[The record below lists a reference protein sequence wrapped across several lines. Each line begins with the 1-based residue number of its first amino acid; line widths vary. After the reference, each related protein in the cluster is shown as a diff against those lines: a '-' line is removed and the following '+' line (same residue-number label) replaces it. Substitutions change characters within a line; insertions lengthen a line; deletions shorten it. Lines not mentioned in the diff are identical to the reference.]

1 MEIGKSLMAVVL
13 TTALLAGACVK
24 DPQDIP
30 GTSENDPV
38 FGFTGSFGEQAIMVQ
53 AGLDRWTM
61 LPVTSDLDG
70 NRVYTGVFSEDGC
83 LEACS
88 PSIRFDFY
96 QAVPGTG
103 SAYGDFENTIRP
115 GQKDYVNAD
124 LPADSFLV
132 NFSTHPGLFMSG
144 YSYWENQ
151 NAPPLAFTPT
161 YGHAVGAQSAME
173 VCFESFQFTGC
184 QYSQC
189 VYYQPA
195 TGTPCLAYIEAAWLD
210 TGFVKLTVRPRGSGP
225 FTYEWY
231 HGQTTPSIL
240 VPIQDDMIDVLA
252 GVTVWDA
259 SGNSSRINQL
269 VRIQNASIDPC
280 FFPIEIQTIAIPPD
294 YATAYADRTTV
305 RMMDESG
312 NEWSS
317 AVPGQPSDA
326 YFEILS
332 VTPYGDAPSGEPAY
346 KVEIA
351 MRALLQNPATGET
364 RWLQTDRSAIALSH
378 AR

>member
-1 MEIGKSLMAVVL
+1 MEIVKTLMAGVL
-13 TTALLAGACVK
+13 ATALLAGGCVK

-30 GTSENDPV
+30 GTSETDPV
-38 FGFTGSFGEQAIMVQ
+38 FGFTGSFGQQEITVQ
-53 AGLDRWTM
+53 AGIDRWTM
-61 LPVTSDLDG
+61 VPVTSDLDG
-70 NRVYTGVFSEDGC
+70 NAVYTGVFSEDGC

-88 PSIRFDFY
+88 PVIRFDFF

-103 SAYGDFENTIRP
+103 SANGDFENTIQP
-115 GQKDYVNAD
+115 GLKDYVYAD

-151 NAPPLAFTPT
+151 NAPPLVFTPT
-161 YGHAVGAQSAME
+161 YGHAVGAQSALE
-173 VCFESFQFTGC
+173 VCFESFLFTGC

-210 TGFVKLTVRPRGSGP
+210 TGFVKLTVRPRGKGP

-231 HGQTTPSIL
+231 HGQTTSSIL
-240 VPIQDDMIDVLA
+240 VPIQTDMVDVLA
-252 GVTVWDA
+252 GVTVRDSA
-259 SGNSSRINQL
+259 GNSATINQL
-269 VRIQNASIDPC
+269 VRVQDGLIDPC
-280 FFPIEIQTIAIPPD
+280 FFPIEIQTIALPAD
-294 YATAYADRTTV
+294 YANAFADRTRI
-305 RMMDESG
+305 RMTDDSG

-317 AVPGQPSDA
+317 ALTGQPSDA

-332 VTPYGDAPSGEPAY
+332 VTPYADSPAGEPAY

-364 RWLQTDRSAIALSH
+364 RWLQTDRSTIALSH

>member
-1 MEIGKSLMAVVL
+1 MRMAIVMA
-13 TTALLAGACVK
+13 TALLVGGCVN

-30 GTSENDPV
+30 GTSETDPI
-38 FGFTGSFGEQAIMVQ
+38 FGFTGSFGPQEINIH
-53 AGLDRWTM
+53 AGVDRWTM
-61 LPVTSDLDG
+61 VPVASVLDG
-70 NRVYTGVFSEDGC
+70 NGVYTGVFSEDGC

-88 PSIRFDFY
+88 PEIRFDFY

-103 SAYGDFENTIRP
+103 SAASDFNMTIRP
-115 GQKDYVNAD
+115 GQREYVNGN

-161 YGHAVGAQSAME
+161 YGHAVGGQSALE

-189 VYYQPA
+189 VYFKPL

-210 TGFVKLTVRPRGSGP
+210 TGFVKLTVRPRGNGP
-225 FTYEWY
+225 FAYEWY
-231 HGQTTPSIL
+231 HGQTTQSIL
-240 VPIQDDMIDVLA
+240 VPIQTDMIDVLA
-252 GVTVWDA
+252 GVTVRDSA
-259 SGNSSRINQL
+259 GNSATINQL
-269 VRIQNASIDPC
+269 VRVQEGFIDPC
-280 FFPIEIQTIAIPPD
+280 FFPIDIQTEAIPAD
-294 YATAYADRTTV
+294 YGTAYADKTAV
-305 RMMDESG
+305 RMIDAAG
-312 NEWSS
+312 HEWSS
-317 AVPGQPSDA
+317 AAVDQPSDA

-332 VTPYGDAPSGEPAY
+332 VTPYADSPAGAPAY
-346 KVEIA
+346 TVEIA
-351 MRALLQNPATGET
+351 MRALLQDPATGET
-364 RWLQTDRSAIALSH
+364 RWLQTERSTIALSH

>member
-1 MEIGKSLMAVVL
+1 MEITKTIIATVL
-13 TTALLAGACVK
+13 ATALLAGGCVK

-30 GTSENDPV
+30 GTSETDPV
-38 FGFTGSFGEQAIMVQ
+38 FGFAGSFGQQDFMVQ
-53 AGLDRWTM
+53 AGVDRWTM
-61 LPVTSDLDG
+61 VPVTSDLDG
-70 NRVYTGVFSEDGC
+70 NTVYAGVFSEDGC

-88 PSIRFDFY
+88 PAIRFDFY

-103 SAYGDFENTIRP
+103 SPAGYFNMTIRP
-115 GQKDYVNAD
+115 GQKDYVHAD

-151 NAPPLAFTPT
+151 NAPPLAFTPA
-161 YGHAVGAQSAME
+161 YGQAVGAQSALE

-189 VYYQPA
+189 VYFQPA

-210 TGFVKLTVRPRGSGP
+210 TGFVKLTVRPRGNGP

-240 VPIQDDMIDVLA
+240 VPIQTDMVDVLA
-252 GVTVWDA
+252 GVTVRDA

-269 VRIQNASIDPC
+269 VRIQDALIDPC
-280 FFPIEIQTIAIPPD
+280 FFPINISTEAIPRE
-294 YATAYADRTTV
+294 YAETYANRTAIRWT
-305 RMMDESG
+305 DESG
-312 NEWSS
+312 LEWST
-317 AVPGQPSDA
+317 ATVEQPSDA

-332 VTPYGDAPSGEPAY
+332 VTPYADSPAGDPAY

-351 MRALLQNPATGET
+351 MRALLQHPATGET
-364 RWLQTDRSAIALSH
+364 RWLQTDRSTIALSYPE
-378 AR
+378 